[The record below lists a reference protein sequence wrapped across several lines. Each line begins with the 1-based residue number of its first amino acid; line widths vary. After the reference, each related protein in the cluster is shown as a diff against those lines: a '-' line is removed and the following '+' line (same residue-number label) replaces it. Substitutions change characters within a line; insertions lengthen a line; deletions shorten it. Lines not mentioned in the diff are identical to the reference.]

1 MSKFQLILLFV
12 FGAFILLAVLMF
24 STSRGNSNSAV
35 KVTIWGNIS
44 AHDFYELINQAK
56 LSSDKEINYIYVEKN
71 IDTFDTVFTEAL
83 AEDKGPDLIIVPIE
97 NIWKNKSRL
106 TPISTKSISE
116 GDFKNAFI
124 EEGELF
130 LTANGIYALPVL
142 NDPMVLYWN
151 RDLFTKASLAKPPV
165 YWDEIY
171 EYAEKL
177 TQKDAAG
184 NLIKSTITLGE
195 SKNIPHSKEILSL
208 LMLQAGTPITSFVGT
223 DLRAQINQ
231 NYNLSFTPGVTAL
244 DFYTQFA
251 NPLKPFYSWNRAMK
265 PASTAFIAGDVA
277 MYLGFASELIEL
289 RAKNPNLNLG
299 IAPVPQS
306 RASGK
311 AITYGRL
318 EAISIVRGSKN
329 PSAALAAVLK
339 LASKDVASK
348 LSNITNLPSARRDLL
363 SQRPEDTNLSIFYSS
378 SLQSRGW
385 LDPDHNKTNVIF
397 NDMIDSVTSG
407 RVRSKE
413 AVLRADRELDSLIK

>member
-12 FGAFILLAVLMF
+12 FGAFILLAVVMF
-24 STSRGNSNSAV
+24 STSKSNSNSAT

-44 AHDFYELINQAK
+44 SHDFYELINQAG
-56 LSSDKEINYIYVEKN
+56 LSSDKVINYVYVEKSL
-71 IDTFDTVFTEAL
+71 DTFDTVFTEAL

-116 GDFKNAFI
+116 SDFKNAFI
-124 EEGELF
+124 EEGELL

-171 EYAEKL
+171 DYAEKL

-195 SKNIPHSKEILSL
+195 SKNIPNSKEILSL

-223 DLRAQINQ
+223 ELKAQINQ
-231 NYNLSFTPGVTAL
+231 NFNLSYTPGVTAL

-251 NPLKPFYSWNRAMK
+251 NPLKPFYSWNRSLK
-265 PASTAFIAGDVA
+265 NASTAFIAGDVA
-277 MYLGFASELIEL
+277 MYLGFASELAEL
-289 RAKNPNLNLG
+289 KAKNPNLNLG
-299 IAPVPQS
+299 IAAVPQS

-311 AITYGRL
+311 AITYGKL
-318 EAISIVRGSKN
+318 QGVSLVRGSRN
-329 PSAALAAVLK
+329 PSAALTAVLK
-339 LASKDVASK
+339 LSSKDVAKK
-348 LSNITNLPSARRDLL
+348 LSDITFLPSARRDLL
-363 SQRPEDTNLSIFYSS
+363 SQRPEDTNLTIFYSA

-385 LDPDHNKTNVIF
+385 LDPDHSKSKLIF

-407 RVRSKE
+407 RVRTKE
-413 AVLRADRELDSLIK
+413 AVLKADRELESLIK